1 MNPRAIPTDAAA
13 ITADWLEAA
22 LAERAGGGRT
32 VEAVTVVDE
41 HSGTTGR
48 ARLRVDWGGGSDG
61 DGAGRAP
68 STVFAKLAP
77 SDPTQ
82 RAWVVQVGMG
92 LREVRFYDELAETL
106 PIRVPAPLWTGA
118 TADGGDYLLLLEDVE
133 AAGCAVYHLASRDHD
148 VLRHAQAMM
157 TTLGMLHGRYMA
169 SARFG
174 GDLSWVLPPRRD
186 PVGPQLVHEALD
198 AFGHDMSPAF
208 RALGALYVD
217 HTEAVSEHL
226 DQGVPT
232 LVHGDCHIG
241 NTFTDGDR
249 VGLLDW
255 ALVCRAPGLR
265 DVAYYL
271 CNSLPVEVRRA
282 ETPALL
288 TRYLDAV
295 ARAGAPAPTLSEASD
310 ALQEH
315 ALTSW
320 VAVVVTAAVGDRMQS
335 LEAGQL
341 SMARATAA
349 IEDFDTAGRLR
360 AAL

>member
-1 MNPRAIPTDAAA
+1 MTGRPIPTEAAA
-13 ITADWLEAA
+13 ITPDWLEAA
-22 LAERAGGGRT
+22 LTEQDAARRE
-32 VEAVTVVDE
+32 VEAVTVLDA

-48 ARLRVDWGGGSDG
+48 ARLRVDWGLSE
-61 DGAGRAP
+61 GAGDRVRP

-77 SDPTQ
+77 TDPIQ

-92 LREVRFYDELAETL
+92 LREVRFYQALAEEL

-118 TADGGDYLLLLEDVE
+118 TPDGGDYLLLLEDVE
-133 AAGCAVYHLASRDHD
+133 GAGCTVYHLASRDHD

-157 TTLGMLHGRYMA
+157 TTLGTLHGHYTE
-169 SARFG
+169 SERFA
-174 GDLSWVLPPRRD
+174 GDLSWVSPPRRD
-186 PVGPQLVHEALD
+186 PVGPQLVHEALE
-198 AFGHDMSPAF
+198 AFGQDMSPAF
-208 RALGALYVD
+208 RALGALYVE
-217 HTEAVSEHL
+217 HTEAVSDRL
-226 DQGVPT
+226 DKGATT
-232 LVHGDCHIG
+232 LAHGDCHIG

-295 ARAGAPAPTLSEASD
+295 ARAGAPAPTLAEASD